1 MRDNTT
7 RLAAL
12 HRSPAKWPAA
22 LLALAVLTTGTA
34 STAEA
39 AEARNR
45 TTVSATSAQVPRH
58 VGDTHDAA
66 TTHDVADTLRQLE
79 ASHDVRIGAYALDT
93 GTGRTVSYRGN
104 ESFPS
109 LSTFKAMAC
118 AAVLDRARHIEPG
131 LLGKVVHWKAS
142 DEVANSPVTKG
153 QGDKGMTVAE
163 LCRAAI
169 TRSDNTAGNMV
180 LHQIGGPQGM
190 TRYYR
195 SLGDPVS
202 RLDRWEP
209 ELNDWRPGERR
220 DTTAPA
226 AMGRDLARTSLG
238 CGLVPADR
246 DTLNTWLRGTVTG
259 DERIRAGLPKD
270 WTVGDKTGTTDA
282 YGSANDIAVARPKSG
297 HPVIIAIYTNH
308 AAAEAPADNAVIAS
322 TASALVHGLG
332 VPTS

>member
-7 RLAAL
+7 RSASLRHA
-12 HRSPAKWPAA
+12 RTKGPAV
-22 LLALAVLTTGTA
+22 LLALMAFTTTAA
-34 STAEA
+34 STAQAADARGTAPVHTPSARAATGVSGTHVADDLRTLEA
-39 AEARNR
+39 A
-45 TTVSATSAQVPRH
+45 
-58 VGDTHDAA
+58 
-66 TTHDVADTLRQLE
+66 
-79 ASHDVRIGAYALDT
+79 HDVRIGAFAFDT

-109 LSTFKAMAC
+109 LSTFKAMVC
-118 AAVLDRARHIEPG
+118 AAVLDRARHAEPG
-131 LLGKVVHWKAS
+131 LMDKVIHWTKA
-142 DEVANSPVTKG
+142 DEVPNSPLT
-153 QGDKGMTVAE
+153 QGHGETGMTVAD

-180 LHQIGGPQGM
+180 LRQVGGPEGL

-220 DTTAPA
+220 DTTTPA

-238 CGLVPADR
+238 CALTPPDR
-246 DTLNTWLRGTVTG
+246 ATLNTWLRATATG
-259 DERIRAGLPKD
+259 DARIRAGVPKD
-270 WTVGDKTGTTDA
+270 WTVGDKTGTTDS
-282 YGSANDIAVARPKSG
+282 YGSANDIAVAWPRSG

-308 AAAEAPADNAVIAS
+308 TAADAATEDAVVRS
-322 TASALVHGLG
+322 TATTLVDGLG
-332 VPTS
+332 LSGS

>member
-12 HRSPAKWPAA
+12 RRSPAKWPAA
-22 LLALAVLTTGTA
+22 LLALAVLSTGTA
-34 STAEA
+34 STAQA
-39 AEARNR
+39 AEAGNR
-45 TTVSATSAQVPRH
+45 TTAAAPSGPSSGH
-58 VGDTHDAA
+58 GVG
-66 TTHDVADTLRQLE
+66 THDVSDALRQLE
-79 ASHDVRIGAYALDT
+79 AAHDVRIGAYALDT
-93 GTGRTVSYRGN
+93 VTGRTVSYRGN

-118 AAVLDRARHIEPG
+118 AAVLDRARHVEPG
-131 LLGKVVHWKAS
+131 LLDKVVHWKAS

-153 QGDKGMTVAE
+153 QGGKGMTVAE

-169 TRSDNTAGNMV
+169 TQSDNTAGNMV

-209 ELNDWRPGERR
+209 ELNDWQPGEHR

-226 AMGRDLARTSLG
+226 SMGRDLAKTSLG
-238 CGLVPADR
+238 CGLAPADR
-246 DTLNTWLRGTVTG
+246 DTLNTWLRATVTG
-259 DERIRAGLPKD
+259 GERIRAGLPKD

-282 YGSANDIAVARPKSG
+282 YGSANDIAVAWPKSG
-297 HPVIIAIYTNH
+297 HPVIIAVYTNH
-308 AAAEAPADNAVIAS
+308 AVAQAPADNAVIAS
-322 TASALVHGLG
+322 TASTLVRGLG